1 MLTWI
6 SEKGAKWVI
15 YIFGAGIVIGLLSL
29 GQTNLDSDRM
39 PPVAKVNGK
48 SVTMAEFKQAY
59 EAALAQYANANIGEE
74 ARAQLRAQLL
84 DQQIRAVLMG
94 DQIRAAEVAATVAE
108 MKNDL
113 LNNPP
118 ESWKSAEIFQTDSA
132 FDMAKWQRFVSTD
145 SVYDFPFML
154 GYEQYLKNEKIPAM
168 QLQAFVEAGYH
179 STDAESKFNVLR
191 RENRM
196 NVDVVYAPVD
206 SFPVEGA
213 VSDEELRKLYEA
225 QPDSFWAPRLMAK
238 FDMVALPVVPSERD
252 AENARKMLDWIR
264 GQMEDGMAFEEL
276 ASSHSEDQGSAAN
289 GGSLGGYQP
298 LDRWVAEFAAAA
310 RSLEPGQVSEPVRT
324 SFGWHLIRC
333 NGKKSEEG
341 QELYDLS
348 HILVRVNAGN
358 ETLDSLRRVLQA
370 VRTAV
375 VEDGKDF
382 AEAVQAA
389 GLSSSETPWLLRGQS
404 IPGVGAVP
412 GLASWGFADKTR
424 EKVSQINDNDQWMTL
439 FSRKAILKPGQ
450 RDFALAEA
458 RLRERAALESRE
470 KAAEAYL
477 KAKVAEWNG
486 EIDSAKVA
494 AAGKL
499 VWNSAELV
507 STSGYV
513 AGLGMGTAPLAALWN
528 GKDASW
534 SAVQKGERGFAV
546 ARATLRQP
554 ADPTVVERDAARE
567 SANATRFGG
576 RVFLDEWVSTLEKGA
591 DVERNLD
598 MYFAE

>member
-29 GQTNLDSDRM
+29 GQTNLDGDRM

-48 SVTMAEFKQAY
+48 AVTAAEFKQAY
-59 EAALAQYANANIGEE
+59 EAALAQYANADIGEE
-74 ARAQLRAQLL
+74 ARAQLRSQIL
-84 DQQIRAVLMG
+84 DQQIRAVLTG
-94 DQIRAAEVAATVAE
+94 DQIRAAEVRATVAE

-132 FDMAKWQRFVSTD
+132 FDMEKWRRFVSTD

-179 STDAESKFNVLR
+179 YTDAEAKFNVVR

-196 NVDVVYAPVD
+196 NVDVVSAPVD
-206 SFPVEGA
+206 SFPVEGT
-213 VSDEELRKLYEA
+213 VSDEELRRLYEA

-238 FDMVALPVVPSERD
+238 FAMVALPVVPSD
-252 AENARKMLDWIR
+252 LDVENARKILDWIR
-264 GQMEDGMAFEEL
+264 GQMEDGASFEAL
-276 ASSHSEDQGSAAN
+276 ASEHSEDAGSKAN

-310 RSLEPGQVSEPVRT
+310 RSLEPGQVSDPVRT

-333 NGKKSEEG
+333 NGKKSENGE
-341 QELYDLS
+341 ELYDLS
-348 HILVRVNAGN
+348 HILVKIAAGN

-382 AEAVQAA
+382 DEAVQAA
-389 GLSSSETPWLLRGQS
+389 GLTATETPWLLRGQPV
-404 IPGVGAVP
+404 PGVGAVP
-412 GLASWGFADKTR
+412 GLASWGFGKKTR
-424 EKVSQINDNDQWMTL
+424 EKVSQINDNDSWMTL
-439 FSRKAILKPGQ
+439 FSRKAVLEAGE
-450 RDFALAEA
+450 RDFSLAEA
-458 RLRERAALESRE
+458 KLRERAALEARE

-477 KAKVAEWNG
+477 KAK
-486 EIDSAKVA
+486 
-494 AAGKL
+494 
-499 VWNSAELV
+499 
-507 STSGYV
+507 
-513 AGLGMGTAPLAALWN
+513 
-528 GKDASW
+528 
-534 SAVQKGERGFAV
+534 
-546 ARATLRQP
+546 
-554 ADPTVVERDAARE
+554 
-567 SANATRFGG
+567 
-576 RVFLDEWVSTLEKGA
+576 
-591 DVERNLD
+591 
-598 MYFAE
+598 